1 MKNDESVSELTR
13 LMHELSLNCSEH
25 YLILPREHGDLEKP
39 ECLDGINDK
48 IQRLIQA
55 KNMLDSGRI
64 AKAEYRA
71 KMAADFS
78 LIGDT
83 KRATR

>member
-25 YLILPREHGDLEKP
+25 GLILPREHSDLEKP

-48 IQRLIQA
+48 IQTLIQA

-64 AKAEYRA
+64 AKAEYCA
-71 KMAADFS
+71 KAAAVFS
-78 LIGDT
+78 LIG
-83 KRATR
+83 KP

>member
-1 MKNDESVSELTR
+1 MRNDESVSELTR

-25 YLILPREHGDLEKP
+25 CLILPRKFGDLEKP

-48 IQRLIQA
+48 IQKLKQA

-64 AKAEYRA
+64 AKAEYCA
-71 KMAADFS
+71 KKAAVVS
-78 LIGDT
+78 VIG
-83 KRATR
+83 KH